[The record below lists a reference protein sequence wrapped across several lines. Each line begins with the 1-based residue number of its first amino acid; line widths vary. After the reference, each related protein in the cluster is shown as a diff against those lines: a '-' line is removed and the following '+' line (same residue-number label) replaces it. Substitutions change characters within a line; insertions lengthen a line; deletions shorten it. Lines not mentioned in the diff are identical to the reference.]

1 MTHRPFNKNLPYGV
15 VNGQTTNNVRY
26 TQGGVDYDVSH
37 NACEEQ
43 TQGIEPFNPNVIVA
57 KALGSAKIDNEAA
70 IESEVQSRL
79 ASALKNAGLE
89 TPEPKSTNQEK
100 SPKPK
105 GTVLKSKTANV
116 IPEKMDSSQLRAAV
130 EFKHGVYTNRK
141 AALKFLA
148 SE

>member
-1 MTHRPFNKNLPYGV
+1 MTHRPFNKNLPHGV

-57 KALGSAKIDNEAA
+57 KALGS
-70 IESEVQSRL
+70 ESEVQSRL

-100 SPKPK
+100 DPKPK

-130 EFKHGVYTNRK
+130 EFKHGIYTNRK